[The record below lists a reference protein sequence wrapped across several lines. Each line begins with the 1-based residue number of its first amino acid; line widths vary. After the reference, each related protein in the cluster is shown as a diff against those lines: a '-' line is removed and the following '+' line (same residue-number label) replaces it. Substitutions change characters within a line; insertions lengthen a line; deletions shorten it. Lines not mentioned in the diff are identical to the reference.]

1 MPTRLRIRVGVRVVL
16 EMAAVHL
23 LKKVPEAAAILGF
36 TAKKEQE
43 KAISALHR
51 DRMFL

>member
-1 MPTRLRIRVGVRVVL
+1 M
-16 EMAAVHL
+16 
-23 LKKVPEAAAILGF
+23 PEAAAILGF

-51 DRMFL
+51 DRMFFVALPTGFRKSLSCIVVFDNF